1 MRVRAIV
8 CRTLGSPEGLAME
21 TIDLPDPGPDE
32 ALVRISHAGVNF
44 PDKLVVEGNYQ
55 HKPDLP
61 FVPGREIA
69 GTVVATGRAVMAS
82 VNFGGFAEAAVV
94 PLRALRSIPEGVSM
108 AQAAAF
114 PVATNTAYVAL
125 VERGEM
131 VAGDVVL
138 VLGAA
143 GGVGLA
149 TVQLAAALGATVI
162 ATSSTAEKRQ
172 AALVAGAD
180 HALEP
185 GSDLK
190 ERVLA
195 LTGGH
200 GADIVFDP
208 VGGDAFD
215 AAIRTLAWGGRY
227 LVVGFAAGRIPTLPV
242 NRALI
247 KGISVIGVRAGE
259 HVRQNAERGPII
271 RAAVD
276 ALAAA
281 GKLTPR
287 IHAALPLAQA
297 SEALHLLDS
306 RAVIGKVV
314 LFNRES

>member
-1 MRVRAIV
+1 MV
-8 CRTLGSPEGLAME
+8 CRTLGSPEGLATE
-21 TIDLPDPGPDE
+21 TIELPEPGPDE

-55 HKPDLP
+55 HKPELP

-69 GTVVATGRAVMAS
+69 GTVAATGQTVMAS

-94 PLRALRSIPEGVSM
+94 PLRALRPVPEGLSM

-125 VERGEM
+125 VERGDLS
-131 VAGDVVL
+131 AGEVVL

-149 TVQLAAALGATVI
+149 TVQLATALGATVI
-162 ATSSTAEKRQ
+162 AIGSSEAKRQ
-172 AALVAGAD
+172 AALAAGAD

-185 GSDLK
+185 GTDLK

-195 LTGGH
+195 LSGGH

-215 AAIRTLAWGGRY
+215 AAIRTLAWDGRY
-227 LVVGFAAGRIPTLPV
+227 LVVGFAAGRIPTLRI

-259 HVRQNAERGPII
+259 HVRQNTERGPII

-287 IHAALPLAQA
+287 LHAELPLAQA
-297 SEALHLLDS
+297 SDALRLLDS

-314 LFNRES
+314 LAT

>member
-1 MRVRAIV
+1 
-8 CRTLGSPEGLAME
+8 ME
-21 TIDLPDPGPDE
+21 TIELPEPGPDE
-32 ALVRISHAGVNF
+32 ALVHISHAGVNF

-55 HKPDLP
+55 HEPELP

-69 GTVVATGRAVMAS
+69 GNIIATGRAVMAS

-94 PLRALRSIPEGVSM
+94 PLRALRPIPEGLSM
-108 AQAAAF
+108 AQAAAL

-125 VERGEM
+125 VERGGFSPGE
-131 VAGDVVL
+131 VVL

-162 ATSSTAEKRQ
+162 AVASTEEKRL
-172 AALVAGAD
+172 AAVAAGAD
-180 HALEP
+180 HAIVP
-185 GSDLK
+185 GVDLK

-195 LTGGH
+195 LSGGH

-215 AAIRTLAWGGRY
+215 AAIRALAWGGRY
-227 LVVGFAAGRIPTLPV
+227 LVVGFAAGRIPTLRV

-259 HVRQNAERGPII
+259 HVRQNPERGPII

-276 ALAAA
+276 ALATA

-287 IHAALPLAQA
+287 IHATLPLAQA
-297 SEALHLLDS
+297 SEALRLLDS

-314 LFNRES
+314 LFSRES